1 MPLTQVKTSNLDT
14 TNSLL
19 FRNRIINGDMR
30 IDQRNAGAST
40 TPTASGYTL
49 DRFQV
54 IISATSKFSVQ
65 QNAGSVTPPAGFTNY
80 LGTTSLAAT
89 SISSGDYYQVSQT
102 IEGYNIADLAWGTAS
117 AKTITISFWARS
129 SLTGSFGGALLNVDN
144 TRSYPYSYTINSSNT
159 WEYKTIT
166 IPGETTGTWNT
177 TNGIGLQFRFSLG
190 MGSTYTT
197 TGGAWANGVY
207 GAPTGSVNVVSTN
220 GATLYIT
227 GVQFEVGTA
236 ATAFERRPYGTE
248 LQLCQRYYFKTLP
261 NKSAGLNAP
270 ITNIAFAQSATIA
283 TGSTNFPVT
292 MRTRPTA
299 LEQSGT
305 AADYATFIGSGGMT
319 TCSAVPTFYDS
330 TTDVALTTFTSS
342 GMTAW
347 QAGYCRSQA
356 TAAYLAWSAEL

>member
-197 TGGAWANGVY
+197 TGGAWASGVY

-220 GATLYIT
+220 GATFYIT
-227 GVQFEVGTA
+227 GVQLEVGTA
-236 ATAFERRPYGTE
+236 ATAFERRPYTTE
-248 LQLCQRYYFKTLP
+248 LQLCQRYCIKYGG
-261 NKSAGLNAP
+261 NKLYEHAGQGNA
-270 ITNIAFAQSATIA
+270 ISTTTAVFNIV
-283 TGSTNFPVT
+283 FPTT
-292 MRTRPTA
+292 MRTTPSYTVSGNWIVQDGITNTSVTGFGLA
-299 LEQSGT
+299 SGGAESSQFVLAGT
-305 AADYATFIGSGGMT
+305 A
-319 TCSAVPTFYDS
+319 V
-330 TTDVALTTFTSS
+330 VSS
-342 GMTAW
+342 GLTQFRPYFLSANN
-347 QAGYCRSQA
+347 SL
-356 TAAYLAWSAEL
+356 AASLIVTAEL